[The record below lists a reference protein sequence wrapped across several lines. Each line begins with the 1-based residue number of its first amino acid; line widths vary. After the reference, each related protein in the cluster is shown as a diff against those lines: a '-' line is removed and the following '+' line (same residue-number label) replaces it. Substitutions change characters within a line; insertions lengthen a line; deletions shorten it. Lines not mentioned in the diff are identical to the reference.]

1 MTNAIFS
8 NYLLA
13 GGELR
18 SNPQHVHM
26 NPDFSTP
33 PPHVGCGILRD
44 SLAVF
49 FISVISSYNS
59 PKYLFVYTK
68 PVLQTATS
76 PPTIFVDLFHDYTTA
91 KLEGVIKT
99 GQSA

>member
-1 MTNAIFS
+1 MRYFLIICWLGVSCDRTHNMYES
-8 NYLLA
+8 GLLY
-13 GGELR
+13 
-18 SNPQHVHM
+18 P
-26 NPDFSTP
+26 P

-44 SLAVF
+44 SLAIF